1 MKGMRRKEKAITDI
15 NEMKKIIAEVEHVT
29 FALCKDNEPYL
40 VTVSHGFDPDRNCIY
55 FHCATEGKKI
65 DILKENN
72 VIWGQ
77 ALIDKGYIQ
86 GSCDHLF
93 ASVQF
98 RGTVTFVDD
107 FEEKKEALLNMVH
120 KLDNNPEE
128 VAKKQLTEKSISRV
142 LIGRIDINYLSGKE
156 AKKAVINL

>member
-15 NEMKKIIAEVEHVT
+15 DEMKKIIAQVEHIT

-40 VTVSHGFDPDRNCIY
+40 VTVSHGYNPIKNCIY
-55 FHCATEGKKI
+55 FHCATKGKKI

-72 VIWGQ
+72 VVWGQ
-77 ALIDKGYIQ
+77 ALVDKGYIQ
-86 GSCDHLF
+86 GRCDHLF
-93 ASVQF
+93 PTVQF

-120 KLDNNPEE
+120 KLDNNPKEI
-128 VAKKQLTEKSISRV
+128 AAKQLTEKSVTRV
-142 LIGRIDINYLSGKE
+142 VVGRIDINYLSGKE
-156 AKKAVINL
+156 GKKSVISL